1 MTQAKATTQ
10 MCDFCNRLRKSSG
23 QARFRLLITRK
34 ILIHA
39 NQQITEKIGSVWE
52 TFFLL
57 RLALVVFCFSASLAV
72 AHASAPPT
80 GRWLTANH
88 AAVVQIAPCGVDLC
102 GQIVGIRQT
111 PANAPMPLNWQ
122 GQPQCGMTILR
133 TAPVVNQQTGTTD
146 WVGTVLDP
154 RNGDVYRANIRLN
167 RERHL
172 RLHGYLGLPIFGQ
185 TQIWEP
191 YSGRTLADCKLAVQE
206 G

>member
-1 MTQAKATTQ
+1 MQL
-10 MCDFCNRLRKSSG
+10 CDFCNRLRKSG
-23 QARFRLLITRK
+23 RQACVRLLNARK
-34 ILIHA
+34 IWLQDY
-39 NQQITEKIGSVWE
+39 QQITEKIGSVWE

-57 RLALVVFCFSASLAV
+57 RLALAVLCFSASLAMAQV
-72 AHASAPPT
+72 AVPT

-102 GQIVGIRQT
+102 GQIVGIRLN
-111 PANAPMPLNWQ
+111 PPNAPMPLNWQ

-133 TAPVVNQQTGTTD
+133 TAPIVNQQTGATE

-154 RNGDVYRANIRLN
+154 RNGDVYRAKIRLN

-172 RLHGYLGLPIFGQ
+172 SLHGYLGLPIFGQ

-191 YSGRTLADCKLAVQE
+191 YSGRTLAGCKLAPQQD
-206 G
+206 